1 MVAFWLIF
9 LFMRYT
15 LFEIF
20 IFCPKIQLWF
30 PEKIVDFFFGW
41 KTREN
46 VVVLDF
52 LGVDNFDF
60 TRKIVIKK
68 LGEKAREDFGDMSKL
83 NFCLDIFEYFI
94 FKESG
99 ISACWNDC
107 SSLGQSWISYIRPD
121 SARKIGGLV
130 HDFQFHID
138 GKSQVC
144 ISLGSHFRLLVISN
158 FFFTHK
164 KDEGE
169 LSKR

>member
-1 MVAFWLIF
+1 MLLIKPHCWKSSF
-9 LFMRYT
+9 FVQKFNFDFPRKLSIFFRVKNSWKCCGFGLFSCWQ
-15 LFEIF
+15 F
-20 IFCPKIQLWF
+20 WF
-30 PEKIVDFFFGW
+30 PEKNCQKKIWVKNSRRFWGFV
-41 KTREN
+41 KTE
-46 VVVLDF
+46 F
-52 LGVDNFDF
+52 
-60 TRKIVIKK
+60 
-68 LGEKAREDFGDMSKL
+68 
-83 NFCLDIFEYFI
+83 LDIFEYFI

-158 FFFTHK
+158 VFFFTPI

-169 LSKR
+169 LSQR